1 MLKLVLFLGF
11 LLASFP
17 LSSIALAQ
25 EGAESHSAV
34 VLVYHRF
41 GEDDV
46 PSTNIRLDQ
55 FDEQLELLKNGG
67 FNFMSLPDLVA
78 SLKDGTA
85 IPDKTIIITADDA
98 YASIATEGWPRLK
111 AAGIPLTLFV
121 STDPVDANLK
131 RYLSWDQI
139 RQLQKEGVHIAHH
152 TATHLH
158 MIDNTIETV
167 RSDLARASKRFEEE
181 LGSVPKIIAYPYG
194 EYSLALQE
202 ELKKLGF
209 EAAFAQ
215 YSSVIHS
222 KSNRFGLPRFP
233 INEKYGE
240 LSRFRLISSAKAI
253 VTEDVT
259 PQDTILTQDTNPPVY
274 GFTINEN
281 YRNLRSLS
289 CYPSNLGKAAD
300 ILKVGENRI
309 EVRFDKPFY
318 DGRSRI
324 NCTMPA
330 GGGRWYWLGKFFYIP
345 GGKLD

>member
-41 GEDDV
+41 GEDDG

-78 SLKDGTA
+78 SLKDGKA

-167 RSDLARASKRFEEE
+167 RSDLARASKRFKEE
-181 LGSVPKIIAYPYG
+181 LGITPKIIAYPYG

-202 ELKKLGF
+202 ELKNLGF

-259 PQDTILTQDTNPPVY
+259 PQDTLLTQETNPPVY
-274 GFTINEN
+274 GFTINE
-281 YRNLRSLS
+281 
-289 CYPSNLGKAAD
+289 
-300 ILKVGENRI
+300 KVYMVIEGENPTTMAKSVGI
-309 EVRFDKPFY
+309 GIMELATVFDNYKPDIVISSY
-318 DGRSRI
+318 
-324 NCTMPA
+324 PA
-330 GGGRWYWLGKFFYIP
+330 FSSIVL
-345 GGKLD
+345 

>member
-1 MLKLVLFLGF
+1 MLKLLLPFGF
-11 LLASFP
+11 LMASFQLNP
-17 LSSIALAQ
+17 VAFAQ
-25 EGAESHSAV
+25 DSAESNSAV

-55 FDEQLELLKNGG
+55 FEEQLELLKNGG
-67 FNFMSLPDLVA
+67 FNFMSLPDLVT

-85 IPDKTIIITADDA
+85 IPDKTIVITADDA
-98 YASIATEGWPRLK
+98 YASIASEGWPRLK
-111 AAGIPLTLFV
+111 AAGIPLTIFV
-121 STDPVDANLK
+121 ATDPVDANSK
-131 RYLSWDQI
+131 RYLSWDQL
-139 RQLQKEGVHIAHH
+139 RQLQNEGVHIAHH

-158 MIDNTIETV
+158 MVDNTIESV
-167 RSDLARASKRFEEE
+167 RSDIERASQRFQEE
-181 LGSVPKIIAYPYG
+181 LGITPKVIAYPYG
-194 EYSLALQE
+194 EYSLALQA
-202 ELKKLGF
+202 ELKSLGF

-259 PQDTILTQDTNPPVY
+259 PQDTLLTPKTNPPVY

-281 YRNLRSLS
+281 YLNLRSLS
-289 CYPSNLGKAAD
+289 CYPSHLGKAAD
-300 ILKVGENRI
+300 ILKIGENRI

>member
-1 MLKLVLFLGF
+1 MLKLVLFFSF
-11 LLASFP
+11 LVANFQLNTV
-17 LSSIALAQ
+17 ALAQ
-25 EGAESHSAV
+25 DSAESHSAV

-55 FDEQLELLKNGG
+55 FEAQLELLKNGG
-67 FNFMSLPDLVA
+67 FNFMSMPDLIT

-98 YASIATEGWPRLK
+98 YASIASEGWPRLK
-111 AAGIPLTLFV
+111 AAGIPLTIFV
-121 STDPVDANLK
+121 ATDPVDANTK
-131 RYLSWDQI
+131 RYLSWDQL

-158 MIDNTIETV
+158 MVDNTIESV
-167 RSDLARASKRFEEE
+167 RSDIARASKRFKEE
-181 LGSVPKIIAYPYG
+181 LGIIPKIIAYPYG

-202 ELKKLGF
+202 ELKNSGF

-215 YSSVIHS
+215 YSSVVHG

-259 PQDTILTQDTNPPVY
+259 PQDTLLTPETNPPVY
-274 GFTINEN
+274 GFTIKEN
-281 YRNLRSLS
+281 YPNLRSLS

-300 ILKVGENRI
+300 ILKIGENRI
-309 EVRFDKPFY
+309 EVRFDKPFLY
-318 DGRSRI
+318 GRSRI

-330 GGGRWYWLGKFFYIP
+330 GGGRWYWLGKFFYMP